1 VVKSLP
7 GVVLGGLVKL
17 FFVILAIEAATLVVK
32 YV

>member
-1 VVKSLP
+1 L

-17 FFVILAIEAATLVVK
+17 FFLILAIEAATLVMK